1 LNRQKLDL
9 FEFGEIVKTRGL
21 HGCLKVLSYLEKKD
35 NLSKLK
41 FVYIETKSG
50 QNDRFALK
58 KIDASGN
65 VLFIELEGVPDVESA
80 SNLVGCKVFLPKD
93 FMEELP
99 EGEYYWRDIIG
110 LDVYSEEG
118 KHIGIIESVFP
129 TGSNDVYVCRGEER
143 EILLP
148 AIADVIRQIDINR
161 RVMTV
166 RLLEGL

>member
-1 LNRQKLDL
+1 MDL
-9 FEFGEIVKTRGL
+9 FEIGEIVKTRGL
-21 HGCLKVLSYLEKKD
+21 HGCLKVLSYLD
-35 NLSKLK
+35 PRDTFSKLEFI
-41 FVYIETKSG
+41 FVEKSSG
-50 QNDRFALK
+50 QKHRFALK
-58 KIDASGN
+58 KIDISGN
-65 VLFIELEGVPDVESA
+65 VLFIELENVPDVESA
-80 SNLVGCKVFLPKD
+80 KDLVGCKVFLPKD
-93 FMEELP
+93 FMEKLP

-148 AIADVIRQIDINR
+148 AIADVIRQIDMDR